1 MAISDEIAG
10 ATRKRQHPKGWE
22 PGVAWDGTA
31 GTLTTQPLEHEPGDA
46 LWRDLIADW
55 GLDPATTEVVPGSVQ
70 IRAWDA
76 NVGAGEIKRLRY
88 YRATIRLR
96 EDLAD
101 RADVDALCKL
111 ALRKKP
117 ASTKSHTG
125 GSTFVL
131 LVSDW
136 QLGKGDGGGS
146 EATIERILA
155 AQDSAI
161 RRVTEL
167 CKAGRVETV
176 VVACMGDLIEQ
187 CSGNYPGQTFTV
199 DLDRREQMQVV
210 RRLLFRLVDILA
222 TLGVRVVLAA
232 VPGNHG
238 ENRQNGKAFTRIT
251 DNDDLAV
258 VEQVAEILSANPERY
273 GHVSTVLADGY
284 NLVLDCSG
292 VNVAFAHG
300 YQSGSGSNAQ
310 AKQETW
316 WKGQALGNRP
326 VADAQIL
333 ITAHYHHFSCSEA
346 TGRYWF
352 QTPAM
357 DGGSEWWTEKTGQN
371 SPSGILTML
380 VGADLGPRPWTELA
394 ICS

>member
-1 MAISDEIAG
+1 MSFGDGLRGPSA
-10 ATRKRQHPKGWE
+10 KHPKGWE

-31 GTLTTQPLEHEPGDA
+31 GTLTTKPLEHEPGDA

-55 GLDPATTEVVPGSVQ
+55 GLDPDTTEVVPGSVQ
-70 IRAWDA
+70 IRAWDT
-76 NVGAGEIKRLRY
+76 NVGAGEIRRLRY

-101 RADVDALCKL
+101 RADVDLLKKL
-111 ALRKKP
+111 ALRKKATAP
-117 ASTKSHTG
+117 KSYVTG
-125 GSTFVL
+125 ATFVI

-146 EATIERILA
+146 EATIERILQ
-155 AQDSAI
+155 AQDTVLDRAKQL
-161 RRVTEL
+161 VKT
-167 CKAGRVETV
+167 GRVESI

-210 RRLLFRLVDILA
+210 RRLLFRLVDLLA
-222 TLGVRVVLAA
+222 VLGVRVVLCA

-238 ENRQNGKAFTRIT
+238 ENRQNGKAFTRVT

-258 VEQVAEILSANPERY
+258 VEQVAEILAANPDRY
-273 GHVSTVLADGY
+273 GHVSVVLADGY

-292 VNVAFAHG
+292 INVAFCHG

-310 AKQETW
+310 AKQEAW
-316 WKGQALGNRP
+316 WKGQALGQRP
-326 VADAQIL
+326 VADALML

-357 DGGSEWWTEKTGQN
+357 DGGSDWLTEKTGQS

-380 VGADLGPRPWTELA
+380 VGEGLGQRPWSDLA